1 MPDLIYFF
9 LFHSVNKTLNDFDKK
24 KVVKSCQVTPLPPK
38 NRPPQFLVRG
48 IGKQALYDFQIR
60 TRQHVGC

>member
-1 MPDLIYFF
+1 MPDLICFF
-9 LFHSVNKTLNDFDKK
+9 LFHSVNKTLIDFATKK
-24 KVVKSCQVTPLPPK
+24 AGKTCQVTPLPPK
-38 NRPPQFLVRG
+38 NRPPQFLERG